1 MFNSE
6 LKAEINKL
14 KSELAER
21 DKIIDKYQPLFNH
34 YDTYESICEAIDK
47 KSQEE
52 IELSKQIEDIKQEM
66 VQLENITANNVYD
79 GDQLYESYFGDLT
92 KRDYDHQIEN
102 FKHIISC
109 ENDNIKFDISQGKGA
124 NYHFQHDGVD
134 DINYNQPLE
143 QCDKIILYNAVTY
156 LISLCMHLKCDC
168 LAHEVTAT
176 NIDKILNKVYKFRK
190 FLENMFKVLHIKVND
205 NIFIYDVA
213 KLTAISEI
221 EKIKVEKKEERR
233 RQAEIVKEQEALE
246 KELDEKEK
254 KLKKALDDAN
264 EEECKNIKHELT
276 KIAERRKN
284 TRAGW
289 VYVIDCD
296 DMIANCYKVG
306 ITRRLDWT
314 KRIDE
319 LSDASH
325 SFRFNVRGIVWSED
339 VFKLEANMH
348 KYLSKYRL
356 NQVNY
361 HKEHFICSLD
371 EIEEGFKSFGYDVQL
386 NRNAINY
393 DYIESV
399 KILEENGIKLLTN

>member
-34 YDTYESICEAIDK
+34 YNTYQSICEAIDK

-52 IELSKQIEDIKQEM
+52 IELSKRIENITQEII
-66 VQLENITANNVYD
+66 QLENITVDNIYD
-79 GDQLYESYFGDLT
+79 GDQLYEAYFGDLT

-109 ENDNIKFDISQGKGA
+109 ENADIKFDISQGKGA
-124 NYHFQHDGVD
+124 DYHFQHDGVD
-134 DINYNQPLE
+134 DINYDKPLAKHE
-143 QCDKIILYNAVTY
+143 KIILYNAVTY
-156 LISLCMHLKCDC
+156 LISLCIHLKCDC
-168 LAHEVTAT
+168 LAQEVTAN

-190 FLENMFKVLHIKVND
+190 FLENMFKVLHIKIND
-205 NIFIYDVA
+205 DIFIHDIT

-254 KLKKALDDAN
+254 HLKKALDNAN
-264 EEECKNIKHELT
+264 EEEYENIEHELT
-276 KIAERRKN
+276 EIAERRKN
-284 TRAGW
+284 TKAGW

-348 KYLSKYRL
+348 RYLSKYRL
-356 NQVNY
+356 NQLNY
-361 HKEHFICSLD
+361 HKEHFICSL
-371 EIEEGFKSFGYDVQL
+371 EKIEEGFKSFGYDIQL